1 MGAMLVEGQR
11 DCDLSVQ
18 DQYKKAVDLKD
29 GKQVILRPIKPT
41 DDELMLELFDSLSE
55 ETIRLRFFSFM
66 KYMPK
71 DQLEKFTHID
81 YEKQM
86 AIVALVDEGGEERI
100 VAVGRYNVLPSD
112 PDKAEFAIVV
122 QDSYQKRGI
131 GMEVLQHLVHVARLQ
146 GVRVIVGYIMYHNSH
161 VFALLRRSG
170 LSISKKNWEDGV
182 MQVDIPI

>member
-1 MGAMLVEGQR
+1 MGTMPVEGQR
-11 DCDLSVQ
+11 DCSRSGPDK
-18 DQYKKAVDLKD
+18 YRKAVDLKD
-29 GKQVILRPIKPT
+29 GTQVILRPIKPT
-41 DDELMLELFDSLSE
+41 DDERMLELFNSFSE

-66 KYMPK
+66 KYMSK
-71 DQLEKFTHID
+71 DQVEKFTHID

-86 AIVALVDEGGEERI
+86 AIVALVDEGGKKRI

-112 PDKAEFAIVV
+112 PDEAEFAIVV
-122 QDSYQKRGI
+122 QDDYQKRGI
-131 GMEVLQHLVHVARLQ
+131 GTEVLQHLVHVARLQ